1 MSLYSIFIHTN
12 FPIGRDL
19 NPTGIRVLDDVAV
32 GNYAIGKLN
41 AACPLLACNQL
52 TQSTCKS
59 ATCSESGARYN
70 MKVVSS
76 LEARFAWCHAKFG
89 VILLL
94 TVRPIVA
101 WTWSWPLSTSFDHMP
116 LEADRLKAL
125 SSFIPISYKC
135 IRFPQYHQATI
146 GERVPM
152 LTKNGKKVKRNFCF
166 DLIFFLSDQFFA
178 TSQTVQTDDSFIFVK
193 SEQDSPVRCNCSIEP
208 KSQDV
213 LKARRK

>member
-1 MSLYSIFIHTN
+1 
-12 FPIGRDL
+12 
-19 NPTGIRVLDDVAV
+19 
-32 GNYAIGKLN
+32 
-41 AACPLLACNQL
+41 
-52 TQSTCKS
+52 
-59 ATCSESGARYN
+59 
-70 MKVVSS
+70 
-76 LEARFAWCHAKFG
+76 
-89 VILLL
+89 
-94 TVRPIVA
+94 
-101 WTWSWPLSTSFDHMP
+101 MP

-125 SSFIPISYKC
+125 SSFIPTSYKC